1 MKKTLS
7 IVLALVMVF
16 AMSVPVFASSDVAP
30 VSDTTLVEGAIPDTD
45 GGDTTPD
52 TDASGDTTPDT
63 NDGAED
69 PDVDVEEDEEEEDD
83 DSGYQTTFIDVI
95 MDFIGMFLRV
105 LGGIIGIIFK

>member
-7 IVLALVMVF
+7 IVLALVMIF
-16 AMSVPVFASSDVAP
+16 AMSVPVFANGDTAGDVGVVAP
-30 VSDTTLVEGAIPDTD
+30 AIPNTD

-52 TDASGDTTPDT
+52 TDAGV
-63 NDGAED
+63 ED

-83 DSGYQTTFIDVI
+83 DSVYQTTFIDII
-95 MDFIGMFLRV
+95 MDFIGMFLRA

>member
-16 AMSVPVFASSDVAP
+16 AMSVPVFANGDTAGDVGVVDP
-30 VSDTTLVEGAIPDTD
+30 VLPDTD
-45 GGDTTPD
+45 SGDVDPVLPD
-52 TDASGDTTPDT
+52 TDA
-63 NDGAED
+63 GAED

-83 DSGYQTTFIDVI
+83 DSVYQTTFIDII
-95 MDFIGMFLRV
+95 MDFIGMFLRA

>member
-30 VSDTTLVEGAIPDTD
+30 ESDTTVGEVVLPDTD
-45 GGDTTPD
+45 G
-52 TDASGDTTPDT
+52 GDTTPDT

-83 DSGYQTTFIDVI
+83 DSGYQTTFIDII